1 MMSDLVFR
9 KTDEVP
15 KVVNVN
21 EKRVIEVVERFLSQG
36 LARCACDECALDILA
51 MTLNA
56 VPPKYIVNE
65 VLMELHGNEHS
76 PSNLELW
83 RTVHECAQRSLT
95 TQITGSASRLN
106 ASSTPAELKV
116 KRRPTAF
123 FFCSLKDSTR

>member
-21 EKRVIEVVERFLSQG
+21 DKRVIDVVERFLSQG

-65 VLMELHGNEHS
+65 VLMELHGNQHS

-83 RTVHECAQRSLT
+83 RIVHECAQRVADNPNHGVR
-95 TQITGSASRLN
+95 ITA
-106 ASSTPAELKV
+106 
-116 KRRPTAF
+116 
-123 FFCSLKDSTR
+123 